1 MCGKVPHLM
10 VGDVI
15 YEQCRRK
22 ISILKVPVINE
33 EASGFQSQV
42 GKSSSEEERLQTE
55 EGKSTSEG
63 EYNPEDINVP
73 M

>member
-33 EASGFQSQV
+33 EASGSQKSGRQIINRRRTFTNRG
-42 GKSSSEEERLQTE
+42 GKVNE
-55 EGKSTSEG
+55 
-63 EYNPEDINVP
+63 
-73 M
+73 

>member
-1 MCGKVPHLM
+1 MCGKVPHLI

-33 EASGFQSQV
+33 EASGSQ
-42 GKSSSEEERLQTE
+42 KSGRQIINRRRTFTE
-55 EGKSTSEG
+55 EGKSTGEG